1 MKLIYVFLSIVM
13 PTLLGIIPAKGNT
26 YYFSSMNG
34 DDSRSSVQAQQSA
47 TPWRSLNKLN
57 QVSGQLKPGDSVLF
71 KRGEVFYGSI
81 VAGQSGVAGNPIVFA
96 AYGQGGDPIISG
108 FSKLAGWK
116 SAGNGI
122 WQAPCQGCGMR
133 VNMVTIADTVQQMGR
148 YPNTG
153 YLTVQSHTAKTGITD
168 NSLAGGPDWTGA
180 ELVIRKNRYTI
191 DRSTITAQQGAILT
205 YTGNNFY
212 PPMDKFGYF
221 IQNDIRTLD
230 QNGEWYYDPKGHTM
244 NVYFGSANPPTEV
257 LASSIDT
264 LVSIRNRQYL
274 VFTGLAFSGSNGNAF
289 FLSNSSNIT
298 ISYCRILFSSLDAV
312 NGTGSNNLTLAWL
325 SIDHSDDNGI
335 NIFGNGNMV
344 TDCTIRHT
352 GNIPGAGNG
361 EHSYIGIN
369 LGGSNNTVIYNTI
382 DTTGY
387 VGIFFLGGPNTIK
400 NNTVDYF
407 CYVKDDGGGIYTWSG
422 DIDSATPR
430 HTGII
435 TGNIVLNGVTA
446 ADGSNNVLGGIA
458 IGIYLDENAG
468 EVEVSNNTVAHCTSG
483 IFLQGA
489 HEVVVK
495 GNTLY
500 DNGSQIS
507 LRRDVLKGTLRNN
520 DISDNVA
527 VAVRPDQTMLVMSSA
542 VSGDVSNFVALHDN
556 HYAQLGGATFFKT
569 VVRQN
574 NNNVQ
579 DKGALSDFQSRY
591 GKESNSVVASTA
603 TSVRFEYNS
612 SKKAKI
618 VTLDRA
624 YKDLGGKSY
633 QGQLMLQPYTSEVL
647 IPQ

>member
-1 MKLIYVFLSIVM
+1 MKLTYSFLSIVV

-34 DDSRSSVQAQQSA
+34 DDSRSSVQARQSA

-57 QVSGQLKPGDSVLF
+57 QVFGQLQPGDSVLF
-71 KRGEVFYGSI
+71 KRGDVFYGSI

-122 WQAPCQGCGMR
+122 WQSPCQGCGMR
-133 VNMVTIADTVQQMGR
+133 VNMVTIADTVQHMGR

-191 DRSTITAQQGAILT
+191 DRSTITGQQGAVLT
-205 YTGNNFY
+205 YTGTNFY
-212 PPMDKFGYF
+212 APMDKFGYF

-244 NVYFGSANPPTEV
+244 NIYFGSANPPGEV

-289 FLSNSSNIT
+289 SLGNSSNIT
-298 ISYCRILFSSLDAV
+298 ISNCRILFSSLDAV
-312 NGTGSNNLTLAWL
+312 SGTGLNNVTLAGL
-325 SIDHSDDNGI
+325 FIDHTDDNGI

-369 LGGSNNTVIYNTI
+369 LGGSNNTVIYNTV

-430 HTGII
+430 RTGII

-446 ADGSNNVLGGIA
+446 PDGSNNVLGGIA

-468 EVEVSNNTVAHCTSG
+468 EVEASNNTVAHCTSG

-527 VAVRPDQTMLVMSSA
+527 VGVRPEQTMLVMSSA

-556 HYAQLGGATFFKT
+556 HYAQVGGATFFKT

-591 GKESNSVVASTA
+591 GKESNSVVVPPAG
-603 TSVRFEYNS
+603 SVRFEYNS
-612 SKKAKI
+612 SKKAKV
-618 VTLDRA
+618 VTLDRG
-624 YKDLGGKSY
+624 YKNLGGKSY
-633 QGQLMLQPYTSEVL
+633 LGQLTLQPYTSEVL

>member
-1 MKLIYVFLSIVM
+1 MKLIYSFLSIVV

-34 DDSRSSVQAQQSA
+34 DDSRSSGQAQQST

-57 QVSGQLKPGDSVLF
+57 QVFGQLKPGDSVLF

-81 VAGQSGVAGNPIVFA
+81 VAAQSGAAGSPIVFA

-116 SAGNGI
+116 SVGNGI

-153 YLTVQSHTAKTGITD
+153 YLTVQSHTGKTGITD

-191 DRSTITAQQGAILT
+191 DRSTITGQQGAALT
-205 YTGNNFY
+205 YTGTNFY
-212 PPMDKFGYF
+212 APMDKFGYF

-230 QNGEWYYDPKGHTM
+230 QKGEWYYDPKGHTM
-244 NVYFGSANPPTEV
+244 NIYFGSANPPDEV

-274 VFTGLAFSGSNGNAF
+274 VFTGLNFSGSNGNAF

-298 ISYCRILFSSLDAV
+298 ISYCRIRFSALDAI
-312 NGTGSNNLTLAWL
+312 NGTGSNNLMLAGL

-335 NIFGNGNMV
+335 NIFGDGNMV

-369 LGGSNNTVIYNTI
+369 LGGSNNTVIYNVV

-446 ADGSNNVLGGIA
+446 ADGSNNPLGGIA

-507 LRRDVLKGTLRNN
+507 VRRDVLKGTLRNN

-556 HYAQLGGATFFKT
+556 HYAQLGGGAFFKT

-591 GKESNSVVASTA
+591 GKESNSVEAPLA
-603 TSVRFEYNS
+603 AKVRFEYNS
-612 SKKAKI
+612 SKKAKV
-618 VTLDRA
+618 VTLDRG

-633 QGQLMLQPYTSEVL
+633 QGQLTLQPYTSEVL

>member
-1 MKLIYVFLSIVM
+1 
-13 PTLLGIIPAKGNT
+13 
-26 YYFSSMNG
+26 
-34 DDSRSSVQAQQSA
+34 
-47 TPWRSLNKLN
+47 
-57 QVSGQLKPGDSVLF
+57 
-71 KRGEVFYGSI
+71 
-81 VAGQSGVAGNPIVFA
+81 VFA
-96 AYGQGGDPIISG
+96 AFGQGGDPIISG

-153 YLTVQSHTAKTGITD
+153 YLTVQSHTGKTGITD

-191 DRSTITAQQGAILT
+191 DRSTITAQQGATLT
-205 YTGNNFY
+205 YTGTNFY
-212 PPMDKFGYF
+212 APMDKFGYF

-244 NVYFGSANPPTEV
+244 NVYFGSANPPAEV
-257 LASSIDT
+257 LASSVDT
-264 LVSIRNRQYL
+264 LVSIRSRQYL
-274 VFTGLAFSGSNGNAF
+274 VFAGLTFSGSNGNAF
-289 FLSNSSNIT
+289 FLLNSSNIT
-298 ISYCRILFSSLDAV
+298 ISHCRILFSALDAV
-312 NGTGSNNLTLAWL
+312 NGTGSNNLMLAGL
-325 SIDHSDDNGI
+325 SIDHSNDNGI

-369 LGGSNNTVIYNTI
+369 LGGSNNTVIYNVV

-435 TGNIVLNGVTA
+435 TGNIVLHGVTA
-446 ADGSNNVLGGIA
+446 TEGSNNPLGGIA

-556 HYAQLGGATFFKT
+556 HYAQLGGGAFFKT

-591 GKESNSVVASTA
+591 GKESNSLVAPA
-603 TSVRFEYNS
+603 ANARFEYNS
-612 SKKAKI
+612 SKKAKV
-618 VTLDRA
+618 VTLDRG
-624 YKDLGGKSY
+624 YKDLGGNVY
-633 QGQLMLQPYTSEVL
+633 QGQLTLQPYTSEVL